1 MQTKFKN
8 LKEFSNFIAFTVID
22 TNLLRDKKIPITF
35 DWKISDMALASI
47 GDKDIQKQIRQNK
60 DNFNEMVTD
69 RAYQIVENMIAE
81 DFFIIEDEFLRL
93 KTEEEIQNEIDLIL
107 SEDSSEDL

>member
-1 MQTKFKN
+1 
-8 LKEFSNFIAFTVID
+8 
-22 TNLLRDKKIPITF
+22 
-35 DWKISDMALASI
+35 
-47 GDKDIQKQIRQNK
+47 
-60 DNFNEMVTD
+60 MVTD